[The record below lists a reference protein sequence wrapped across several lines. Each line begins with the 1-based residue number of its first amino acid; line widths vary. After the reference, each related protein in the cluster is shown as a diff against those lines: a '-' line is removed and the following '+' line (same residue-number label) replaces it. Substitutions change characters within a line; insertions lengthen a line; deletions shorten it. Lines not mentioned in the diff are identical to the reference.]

1 VSLHGHRVEQTA
13 RLPDGRT
20 AVVCIGVPDDP
31 YIGRKQLDTV
41 ALEVRIDG
49 EVAAVLNT
57 LLKPEQE
64 SDALEL
70 AREIA
75 GGLESG
81 ELEPSAGALEPF
93 ADRMPA

>member
-1 VSLHGHRVEQTA
+1 VSLRGHRVEQTA

-31 YIGRKQLDTV
+31 YIGRKQLDMV
-41 ALEVRIDG
+41 ALEVRIDD

-57 LLKPEQE
+57 VLEPEQE
-64 SDALEL
+64 SEALEL
-70 AREIA
+70 AREIVD
-75 GGLESG
+75 GLESG
-81 ELEPSAGALEPF
+81 EVEPTAGALEPF